1 MNRVVIS
8 SFDNPGSRHY
18 AGGGSAVVA
27 LMAGWL
33 GRDYQVMVVTAGRR
47 RGSAVHGGVRY
58 RYLPVA

>member
-1 MNRVVIS
+1 MNRLVIS

-33 GRDYQVMVVTAGRR
+33 GRDYEVMVVAGASGAAPRC
-47 RGSAVHGGVRY
+47 GE
-58 RYLPVA
+58 